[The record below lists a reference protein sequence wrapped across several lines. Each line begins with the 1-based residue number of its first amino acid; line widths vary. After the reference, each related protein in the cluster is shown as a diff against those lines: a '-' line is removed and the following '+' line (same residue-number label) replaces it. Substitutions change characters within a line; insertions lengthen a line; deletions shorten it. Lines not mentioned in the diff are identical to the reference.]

1 MRQSCPDRAARPRT
15 RARYTVSIMNYDCF
29 EYKSSQETRRLSELE
44 EGRGKLLRVLIL
56 EGFAVAVFPWGAISL
71 PVEMRE
77 QLEPLV
83 GKEVCC
89 LRLDGKFHVREA
101 K

>member
-1 MRQSCPDRAARPRT
+1 MRLSCPDRAARPRT

-29 EYKSSQETRRLSELE
+29 EYKSSQEIRRLSELE

-77 QLEPLV
+77 VLAGLV
-83 GKEVCC
+83 GKTVSV
-89 LRLDGKFHVREA
+89 LRLDGRFHCRAVD
-101 K
+101 